1 MSRVVVISGTE
12 GERRIDYS
20 VLTSKEIDRRLRA
33 YQRQHGSLRKFLYN
47 YDCESSPPEDSV
59 TLIDWESL
67 LAERKERKRS
77 EGRPTAGARKKPSK
91 KRGVAE

>member
-1 MSRVVVISGTE
+1 MSRIVVISGTE

-20 VLTSKEIDRRLRA
+20 VLTSKEIDHRLRA
-33 YQRQHGSLRKFLYN
+33 YQRQHGSFRKFLYS

-59 TLIDWESL
+59 ALIDWESL

-77 EGRPTAGARKKPSK
+77 AGKSGAGARKKPSGN
-91 KRGVAE
+91 RGVAE

>member
-20 VLTSKEIDRRLRA
+20 TLSPKEIDKRVRA
-33 YQRQHGSLRKFLYN
+33 YQKQYRSFRKFLHG
-47 YDCESSPPEDSV
+47 YDCESSPPEDYV

-67 LAERKERKRS
+67 LAEQKARKRGTEKPATS
-77 EGRPTAGARKKPSK
+77 ARRKHRVK
-91 KRGVAE
+91 

>member
-1 MSRVVVISGTE
+1 MSRIVVISGTE

-20 VLTSKEIDRRLRA
+20 TLAPKEIDRRLRA
-33 YQRQHGSLRKFLYN
+33 YQKQYGSFRKFFYG
-47 YDCESSPPEDSV
+47 YDCESSPSADSV

-77 EGRPTAGARKKPSK
+77 AGRPSASARKKQQK
-91 KRGVAE
+91 AK

>member
-1 MSRVVVISGTE
+1 MSRIVVISGTE

-20 VLTSKEIDRRLRA
+20 ILTSREIDRRLRA
-33 YQRQHGSLRKFLYN
+33 YQKHHGSFRKFLYG

-59 TLIDWESL
+59 ILIDWESL

-77 EGRPTAGARKKPSK
+77 TGRSTVGARKKQQRAK
-91 KRGVAE
+91 